1 MMFIQ
6 NVGNPVI
13 LEIYAMTSGSSA
25 TVIFRAPWI
34 QESIE
39 YIIGPNQVA
48 LYRPPSFLSGT
59 GSQFGFSG
67 ISVSSTSDVSVFG
80 ISSSSNTCGG
90 FMVIPVD
97 NLGTDYYAVTY
108 QPDRALGSKY
118 PQIGIVATEA
128 DTIVQITLP
137 LTGNILVTY
146 SDITY
151 SNGQTITARINQ
163 FETIQIQEQNY
174 NDLTGTHVTANK
186 KVAVFSGNVLT
197 DVTLFESITSDD
209 HIVAQVPPTT
219 SYGTSFGIVPIP
231 DRSSNDVIKVVAREP
246 NTRVT
251 ITGITDFDLLRA
263 GDFAIRVISSVQPI
277 YITSTKPILVAQFV
291 GSGESNDQ
299 GAPSV
304 VIVPPV
310 EQYRNYYVLGVANDL
325 SFENYLLLVVDYRQV
340 VGIEV
345 DGTLVP
351 PTGWTN
357 IPNSDL
363 AVKSILLQSGGIR
376 HYVRQAN
383 RDARFGAYIYG
394 TSAGRCSYAY
404 SAGSCGDDIYRVIQ
418 QTQNID

>member
-1 MMFIQ
+1 
-6 NVGNPVI
+6 
-13 LEIYAMTSGSSA
+13 MTSGSSA
-25 TVIFRAPWI
+25 TVTFRAPWI
-34 QESIE
+34 QESAE
-39 YIIGPNQVA
+39 YTIDANTVA

-80 ISSSSNTCGG
+80 ISSSANSCGG

-108 QPDRALGSKY
+108 QPGRASGNKY

-128 DTIVQITLP
+128 ETNVQIILP
-137 LTGNILVTY
+137 STGNIRVTY
-146 SDITY
+146 NGMTY
-151 SNGQTITARINQ
+151 GNGQTITARINQ

-174 NDLTGTHVTANK
+174 SDLTGTHVIANK

-197 DVTLFESITSDD
+197 DITLFESITSDD
-209 HIVAQVPPTT
+209 HIVAQVPPIT

-231 DRSSNDVIKVVAREP
+231 NRSSNGVIKVVAREP

-251 ITGITDFDLLRA
+251 ITGATVFDLLRA
-263 GDFAIRVISSVQPI
+263 GDFEMRALSSAQPV

-291 GSGESNDQ
+291 ESGESNDY

-310 EQYRNYYVLGVANDL
+310 EQYRNYYVFGVANDL

-340 VGIEV
+340 VGVEV
-345 DGTLVP
+345 DGALVP

-357 IPNSDL
+357 VPNSDL
-363 AVKSILLQSGGIR
+363 AVKSIRLQSGGIR
-376 HYVRQAN
+376 HFVRQAN
-383 RDARFGAYIYG
+383 MDARFGAYIYG

-404 SAGSCGDDIYRVIQ
+404 SAGSCGDDIYPVIQ
-418 QTQNID
+418 QTQNIETDSM

>member
-97 NLGTDYYAVTY
+97 SLGTDYYAVTY
-108 QPDRALGSKY
+108 QTDRALGSKY

-128 DTIVQITLP
+128 DTTVQITLP
-137 LTGNILVTY
+137 STGNILITY
-146 SDITY
+146 NDITY

-163 FETIQIQEQNY
+163 FETIQLQEQNY
-174 NDLTGTHVTANK
+174 SDLTGTHITANK

-219 SYGTSFGIVPIP
+219 SYGTSFGIVP
-231 DRSSNDVIKVVAREP
+231 D
-246 NTRVT
+246 
-251 ITGITDFDLLRA
+251 
-263 GDFAIRVISSVQPI
+263 
-277 YITSTKPILVAQFV
+277 TKPIQ
-291 GSGESNDQ
+291 
-299 GAPSV
+299 
-304 VIVPPV
+304 
-310 EQYRNYYVLGVANDL
+310 
-325 SFENYLLLVVDYRQV
+325 
-340 VGIEV
+340 
-345 DGTLVP
+345 
-351 PTGWTN
+351 
-357 IPNSDL
+357 
-363 AVKSILLQSGGIR
+363 
-376 HYVRQAN
+376 
-383 RDARFGAYIYG
+383 
-394 TSAGRCSYAY
+394 
-404 SAGSCGDDIYRVIQ
+404 
-418 QTQNID
+418 